1 MCPNAQCAAS
11 RFAYDFLVVVFVDF
25 LVIVFVDFFVLFV
38 VIGFM
43 HPFLVIVLVDFFVA
57 VVLVRFGV
65 STSRLPMV
73 HMGPLLEAMLEAS
86 QPAS

>member
-57 VVLVRFGV
+57 VVLVRFV
-65 STSRLPMV
+65 PMV
-73 HMGPLLEAMLEAS
+73 HMGSLLEAMLEAS